1 MSDFQS
7 GNVNAIYDLYVGDTG
22 LLFLG
27 TDKGLMTYN
36 GIFYNSYGFIDNL
49 ALSVHRIQQDAAGN
63 VWCKNFSNQLFV
75 LKNGTLIP
83 NKKVQELCSKSNEN
97 FVDFTFVKNQL
108 YILTEKKLYKENK
121 DGLFT
126 PILDAIETD
135 AEVFFSIHSFNDQL
149 SIAGS
154 LKVIELKND
163 EVLQSYKTDSG
174 QKELLKYK
182 GELFYLSKGERNDL
196 TSFEKGNYLLNNIA
210 VNTYFY
216 GIHTTEERMWLC
228 TSNGLYKLDNEAK
241 KSTEKILPNS
251 RVTKIVQDKEG
262 GCWISTLDDGLFY
275 MPNQSMQHSRYQNF
289 DGISSKFISLAL
301 ADDGHL
307 FAGTSHG
314 TIIEYDGA
322 LQPLRV
328 YKGNNNVEVEYIYLH
343 NNQIISTVGVFEK
356 ENENPIIDVYFG
368 KGVDADEFGNFIFAN
383 YNFAGFISQTFK
395 NLPKIPGEIIAN
407 DTTTYYYKDIPLFK
421 LRNKRARIVHY
432 SKKYKEY
439 YIGYSDGL
447 YHYQLDGTVQELK
460 TTSGQPIIAVD
471 IEESTNGILWVATAQ
486 HGIFQ
491 IVNNKVVLNLNG
503 TKGLSKNRCKK
514 IHVSDKGL
522 WIITDEGINF
532 YDAVA
537 KKLINYL
544 DRLGLSDTR
553 INDFIV
559 EDDKIL
565 LATSEGIIH
574 FNKAI
579 LDKKIKPVFE
589 IKARLNS
596 NDPATIKNDTIL
608 PYGNRQIEFE
618 FQTIYFKS
626 LGNFDYEYLLEPLH
640 NEWQTQTSK
649 QEKLNFLSLQPNTY
663 NLKARIK
670 TGSNYSEVQS
680 FTFKLDKPF
689 WAKWWF
695 QLAIIWA
702 LLLLLLLVYKWAA
715 LRTKRKQNTKE
726 KLAIS
731 QLTAL
736 RLQMNPHFMF
746 NVLNAVQGLIYS
758 NQKSKA
764 TEYLGT
770 FSSLM
775 RKTLDMSDKK
785 EVTIADEVETIEIY
799 VSLEKARF
807 EDEDFEFEIIL
818 PEEDLNAFAIPSLII
833 QPFVENAIK
842 HGLMHKQGK
851 KRLLIKVSKANKH
864 YWEFLIEDNGVGRE
878 ISAHINSKI
887 KDKHHSFATKAID
900 NRINLINKLIDK
912 PISIDVIDLTTNQL
926 VSTGTRVHIHIPI
939 KEI

>member
-1 MSDFQS
+1 
-7 GNVNAIYDLYVGDTG
+7 
-22 LLFLG
+22 
-27 TDKGLMTYN
+27 MTYN
-36 GIFYNSYGFIDNL
+36 GVFYKNYNFIDNL
-49 ALSVHRIQQDAAGN
+49 ALSVHRIQQDASGN
-63 VWCKNFSNQLFV
+63 VWCKNFSNQLFL

-83 NKKVQELCSKSNEN
+83 NKKVQELCAKNNEN
-97 FVDFTFVKNQL
+97 FIDFTFVKGQL
-108 YILTEKKLYKENK
+108 YILTEKKLYKETK
-121 DGLFT
+121 DRVFT
-126 PILDAIETD
+126 PVLDAIDTD
-135 AEVFFSIHSFNDQL
+135 AGVYFSIHNFNNQL
-149 SIAGS
+149 FIAGS
-154 LKVIELKND
+154 LKVIELKKD
-163 EVLQSYKTDSG
+163 KVLQSYKTESG
-174 QKELLKYK
+174 QKELLKYQ

-196 TSFEKGNYLLNNIA
+196 NSFEKGNYLLNNIA
-210 VNTYFY
+210 ANTYFY

-241 KSTEKILPNS
+241 KSVEKLLPNS

-275 MPNQSMQHSRYQNF
+275 MPNQSMQHSRFKNF
-289 DGISSKFISLAL
+289 EGITSKFISLAI
-301 ADDGHL
+301 ADDGNL

-314 TIIEYDGA
+314 TIIEYDAA
-322 LQPLRV
+322 LKPIRV

-343 NNQIISTVGVFEK
+343 NNQIISTVGVFNKGYET
-356 ENENPIIDVYFG
+356 PIIDVYFG

-395 NLPKIPGEIIAN
+395 DPPKIPGKILPN
-407 DTTTYYYKDIPLFK
+407 DTTAYYYKDVPLFK
-421 LRNKRARIVHY
+421 LRNKRARVVHY
-432 SKKYKEY
+432 SKRSKEY

-447 YHYQLDGTVQELK
+447 YHYELDGTVQELK
-460 TTSGQPIIAVD
+460 TISGQPIIAVD
-471 IEESTNGILWVATAQ
+471 LEESTSGTLWVATAQ

-491 IVNNKVVLNLNG
+491 IIDNKVVLNLNG

-514 IHVSDKGL
+514 IHLSNNGL
-522 WIITDEGINF
+522 WIITDEGLNY
-532 YDAVA
+532 YDAVT
-537 KKLINYL
+537 KQLINYL

-559 EDDKIL
+559 GNQKIL

-574 FNKAI
+574 FNKSI
-579 LDKKIKPVFE
+579 LDNKNKPVFE
-589 IKARLNS
+589 IKARINS
-596 NDPATIKNDTIL
+596 NDLITIEKDTIL
-608 PYGNRQIEFE
+608 PYDNRQIEFE

-626 LGNFDYEYLLEPLH
+626 LGNFDYEYKLEPLH
-640 NEWQTQTSK
+640 DEWQTQTSK
-649 QEKLNFLSLQPNTY
+649 QEKLNFLSLQPATY

-670 TGSNYSEVQS
+670 TGSTYSEVES
-680 FTFKLDKPF
+680 FSFKVDKPF

-695 QLAIIWA
+695 QLAIIWT

-715 LRTKRKQNTKE
+715 IRTKRKQNTKE

-807 EDEDFEFEIIL
+807 EDEDFEFDIIL
-818 PEEDLNAFAIPSLII
+818 PKEDLTGFAIPSLII

-851 KRLLIKVSKANKH
+851 KRLLIKVSKTNKQ
-864 YWEFLIEDNGVGRE
+864 YWEFLIEDNGVGRKVSE
-878 ISAHINSKI
+878 HINSKI

-912 PISIDVIDLTTNQL
+912 PISIDIIDLTSNQM
-926 VSTGTRVHIHIPI
+926 VITGTRVHIHIPI